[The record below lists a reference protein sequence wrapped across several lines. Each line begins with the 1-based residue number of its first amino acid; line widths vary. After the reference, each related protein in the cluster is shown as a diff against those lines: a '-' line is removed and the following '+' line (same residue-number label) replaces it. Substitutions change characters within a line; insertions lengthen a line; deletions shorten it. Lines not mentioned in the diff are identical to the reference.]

1 MAGGGAAKAEYLAVL
16 RTRARL
22 LHRLLLSIDLAIGAF
37 SFIGLLA
44 VPTLRPGLDVENVAL
59 PSLLALGLVAS
70 LAWPFA
76 LDMLDLYRSQR
87 RTSLLRHVAQ
97 LVGVGLGA
105 TAAMA
110 LTTVVTGA
118 PVAPVFPFALGAL
131 QLLLIGGSRAVGH
144 FGLRV
149 LRRTGR
155 NYRNVLVVGSG
166 PRALDV
172 RSVLENHPEWG
183 LRLVG
188 FLDETGSPVAN
199 GIDPEEVHKLVDLPR
214 LLKDEVVDEVI
225 VACPRSMLSGI
236 APVVSVCAAT
246 GVPITLLSDVFG
258 DYLPAPRVTNF
269 GALAALNFAPVHHSR
284 SQLVVKRAI
293 DVVVSAITLLV
304 IAPVIALAAIAIKR
318 SSPGPLFL
326 RQVRCG
332 LHGRRFEMLKLRTMV
347 ADAEARRAEI
357 LSLNEM
363 DGPVFKI
370 KDDPRVTPVGRFL
383 RRWSIDELPQLWNV
397 LIGDMSL
404 VGPRP
409 PIPSEVVQ
417 YETTDRRRL
426 SMRPGLTC
434 LWQVE
439 GRNTIGFAQWVKLDL
454 LYIDTWS
461 VAQDLKILVKTIPA
475 VLRGTGH

>member
-1 MAGGGAAKAEYLAVL
+1 ML

-22 LHRLLLSIDLAIGAF
+22 IHRLLLGFDLLIGAL

-44 VPTLRPGLDVENVAL
+44 LPNLRTVRPSESPETL
-59 PSLLALGLVAS
+59 PSLLALALVAS

-76 LDMLDLYRSQR
+76 LDLLDLYRSQR
-87 RTSLLRHVAQ
+87 RTSLARHLLQ
-97 LVGVGLGA
+97 LAGVGLVA
-105 TAAMA
+105 TCAMAAMA
-110 LTTVVTGA
+110 FVTAA
-118 PVAPVFPFALGAL
+118 PVAPIFPFALGVL
-131 QLLLIGGSRAVGH
+131 QFLVIGGSRAAAH

-149 LRRTGR
+149 LRRSGR

-172 RSVLENHPEWG
+172 RSVIENHPEWG
-183 LRLVG
+183 LRIVG
-188 FLDETGSPVAN
+188 FLDESDYPLVA
-199 GIDPEEVHKLVDLPR
+199 GIESDEVHKLMDLPR
-214 LLKDEVVDEVI
+214 LLKDDVVDEVI
-225 VACPRSMLSGI
+225 VACPRSMLSSL
-236 APVVSVCAAT
+236 APVVSVCAAA

-284 SQLVVKRAI
+284 SQLVIKRAI
-293 DVVVSAITLLV
+293 DVIFASAALLV
-304 IAPVIALAAIAIKR
+304 FSPVIAVAAIAVKR
-318 SSPGPLFL
+318 SSPGPLFF

-332 LHGRRFEMLKLRTMV
+332 LHGRRFEMLKLRTMI
-347 ADAEARRAEI
+347 ADAEARRDEI
-357 LSLNEM
+357 LALNEM
-363 DGPVFKI
+363 DGPVFKV
-370 KDDPRVTPVGRFL
+370 KNDPRITPVGRFL

-409 PIPSEVVQ
+409 PIPAEVVQ
-417 YETTDRRRL
+417 YETSDRRRL

-434 LWQVE
+434 IWQVE
-439 GRNTIGFAQWVKLDL
+439 GRNSIGFAQWVKLDL

-461 VAQDLKILVKTIPA
+461 VVQDLKILLKTIPA
-475 VLRGTGH
+475 VLRGSGH

>member
-1 MAGGGAAKAEYLAVL
+1 ML

-22 LHRLLLSIDLAIGAF
+22 LHRLLLGLDILIGAF
-37 SFIGLLA
+37 SFVGLLA
-44 VPTLRPGLDVENVAL
+44 LPTLRPGLSAEQVAV

-70 LAWPFA
+70 LAWPFT
-76 LDMLDLYRSQR
+76 LDLLDLYRSQR
-87 RTSLLRHVAQ
+87 RTSLPRHVAQ
-97 LVGVGLGA
+97 LAGVGL
-105 TAAMA
+105 
-110 LTTVVTGA
+110 VVTGVMALVAAATAA

-131 QLLLIGGSRAVGH
+131 QMLLVGGSRAVGH
-144 FGLRV
+144 LGLRV
-149 LRRTGR
+149 LRRSGR

-166 PRALDV
+166 PRALEV
-172 RSVLENHPEWG
+172 RSVLDGHPEWG

-188 FLDETGSPVAN
+188 FLDETDSPVVE
-199 GIDPEEVHKLVDLPR
+199 GIEPEEVHKLMDLPR
-214 LLKDEVVDEVI
+214 LLKDEVIDEVI
-225 VACPRSMLSGI
+225 VACPRSMLSTI
-236 APVVSVCAAT
+236 APVVSVCAAA

-258 DYLPAPRVTNF
+258 DYLPAPKVTSF

-284 SQLVVKRAI
+284 SQLVLKRAI
-293 DVVVSAITLLV
+293 DVVTSSAALLV
-304 IAPVIALAAIAIKR
+304 FAPVIAVAAIAIKR
-318 SSPGPLFL
+318 TSPGPLFF
-326 RQVRCG
+326 RQIRCG

-347 ADAEARRAEI
+347 PDAEARRAEI
-357 LSLNEM
+357 LAMNEM

-370 KDDPRVTPVGRFL
+370 KDDPRITPVGRVL

-397 LIGDMSL
+397 LVGDMSL

-409 PIPSEVVQ
+409 PIPSEVIQ
-417 YETTDRRRL
+417 YETSDRRRL

-461 VAQDLKILVKTIPA
+461 VVQDLKILLKTIPA
-475 VLRGTGH
+475 VVRGTGH